1 MNVLVAAGSLVSVL
15 LLAVLSR
22 ALGLGG
28 DVRIAGRDEAL
39 RLAEAEGFSATDIA
53 VDRAGIAA
61 IARDAAGR
69 HMLIRRHG
77 VNFVARILHAPLDAR
92 LDQNFLTLG
101 TGERLFGRITLDL
114 GSAASNWAASLRAV
128 R

>member
-1 MNVLVAAGSLVSVL
+1 MLGGSLVAVL
-15 LLAVLSR
+15 LLAFAAR
-22 ALGLGG
+22 AMDLGG

-39 RLAEAEGFSATDIA
+39 RIAEGEGFMPSDIA

-61 IARDAAGR
+61 IARDAGGR
-69 HMLIRRHG
+69 HLLIRRHG
-77 VNFVARILHAPLDAR
+77 VHFVARVLRAPLDAR

-101 TGERLFGRITLDL
+101 TNERLFGRVTLDL
-114 GSAASNWAASLRAV
+114 GSAASNWAASLRSV